1 MSLDLIFFLYQ
12 LPKSGKKKKAN
23 FFLTYLTKD
32 IFPFPFHAKKV
43 AFKWPQIVPRYTRTF
58 KNLFLTNLYLFLTNV
73 LIVTVTMM
81 RDKVLA
87 FHQKQ
92 KSPFTLFTL
101 QNRRLY
107 I

>member
-1 MSLDLIFFLYQ
+1 MPKKLLLNGPKLSLATPERL
-12 LPKSGKKKKAN
+12 KS
-23 FFLTYLTKD
+23 
-32 IFPFPFHAKKV
+32 I
-43 AFKWPQIVPRYTRTF
+43 
-58 KNLFLTNLYLFLTNV
+58 YLFLTNV